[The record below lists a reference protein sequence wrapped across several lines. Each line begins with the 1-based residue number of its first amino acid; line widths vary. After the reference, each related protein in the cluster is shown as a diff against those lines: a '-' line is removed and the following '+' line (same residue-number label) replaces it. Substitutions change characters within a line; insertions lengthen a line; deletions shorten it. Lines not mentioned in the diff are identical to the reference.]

1 MRKFLVM
8 MAVGLCAAFG
18 AQAAPR
24 EFFSGYIG
32 TVPPNKEDQAKT
44 YFDRPEVRRLL
55 AALENGGILETAAAN
70 MLAGSETQLA
80 DLERLH
86 LVRDDKGMVR
96 LGFPYFTAND
106 IALIHAVADKYVPTL
121 IAAYKTREADLD
133 TILARYPVASVD
145 RKRLA
150 FVVLAGFS
158 LNWDALD
165 FLAERKYRQPI
176 LIQGPGWQYGF
187 WASEDVPGYSY
198 KGCYWGSSSFP
209 ADNYNL
215 SPPLDFTFSSLGDP
229 DSDPRMSFPDL
240 LAMPEQDMSPPIRAA
255 AEKLGLHDDNS
266 MGLGLKNVVGL
277 DRARSFGAILF
288 AMRAG
293 VQTRDNICA
302 MLPAEEAP
310 DCDGELGLLA
320 AAGYAKVSADEHWAL
335 LVPVLDT
342 SDKPMLDAAL
352 ALSRRVIADWLA
364 QNYAPIHHELF
375 RLTAV
380 RQGVPYP
387 ALFSQI
393 WHELFGLATRD
404 LVAEG
409 IIEDPRGPD
418 AVWQGSVPALWR
430 TADFHHDWQ

>member
-8 MAVGLCAAFG
+8 LAIGLCAAFG

-32 TVPPNKEDQAKT
+32 TVPPAKEDQAKT

-70 MLAGSETQLA
+70 MLAGTDTQLA
-80 DLERLH
+80 DLERLR
-86 LVRDDKGMVR
+86 LVRDDKGTVR
-96 LGFPYFTAND
+96 LGFPYFTASD
-106 IALIHAVADKYVPTL
+106 VELIQAVADKYVPTL
-121 IAAYKTREADLD
+121 IAAYKAREADLD

-150 FVVLAGFS
+150 FVLLAGFG

-165 FLAERKYRQPI
+165 LLTDKQYREPM
-176 LIQGPGWQYGF
+176 LVEGPGWRYGF
-187 WASEDVPGYSY
+187 WASEAVPGYSY
-198 KGCYWGSSSFP
+198 KGYYWGSGSFP
-209 ADNYNL
+209 ADSYNL
-215 SPPLDFTFSSLGDP
+215 VPPLDFTFSSFGDP
-229 DSDPRMSFPDL
+229 YADPRMSFPDL
-240 LAMPEQDMSPPIRAA
+240 LAMPEQDMTPPIRTA

-293 VQTRDNICA
+293 VQKRDNICA
-302 MLPAEEAP
+302 MLSADAAS

-320 AAGYAKVSADEHWAL
+320 AAGYAKVSDDGAWTL
-335 LVPVLDT
+335 LVPVFDAD
-342 SDKPMLDAAL
+342 DKPVLDAAL
-352 ALSRRVIADWLA
+352 ALNRSLIADWLA
-364 QNYAPIHHELF
+364 HNYASMHHELF

-380 RQGVPYP
+380 RQGIPYR
-387 ALFSQI
+387 ALFGQI
-393 WHELFGLATRD
+393 WHEFFGLATRD
-404 LVAEG
+404 LVAEEV
-409 IIEDPRGPD
+409 IEDPRGPN
-418 AVWQGSVPALWR
+418 AVWPGSIPAVWR
-430 TADFHHDWQ
+430 TAIYHHAWQ